1 MRLTIISSKGIA
13 MFKRILPYLVLLVLS
28 FSFPQPDWAAEA
40 PNGFRGITWGTPLSE
55 LTGMVVAD
63 DSGQVKYYYRTG
75 DPLNLGEA
83 KLKRISYGFYQ
94 GQFYS
99 VLLEFKDGANFE
111 KAKVALLTTYGE
123 ATGIGSTGTSYR
135 WRTPDGTS
143 VNLKYSKDTRQGHV
157 FFFNRI
163 VAQ

>member
-1 MRLTIISSKGIA
+1 

-28 FSFPQPDWAAEA
+28 FSFPQSDWAAEA
-40 PNGFRGITWGTPLSE
+40 PNGFRGITWGTPLSK

-63 DSGQVKYYYRTG
+63 DSGQVKYYHRTG

-99 VLLEFKDGANFE
+99 VLMEFEGGANFE
-111 KAKVALLTTYGE
+111 KAKTHLLATYGE
-123 ATGIGSTGTSYR
+123 AARIGSAGTSYM
-135 WRTPDGTS
+135 WGTADGAS
-143 VNLKYSKDTRQGHV
+143 INLKYSKDTRQGYV

-163 VAQ
+163 VAK